1 MHRRGIPRLYKMATA
16 ASVHRSQL
24 AFETIAT
31 ERDEISILRPS
42 RDGRRYRW
50 HENTLDRW

>member
-42 RDGRRYRW
+42 QDGRRYRW
-50 HENTLDRW
+50 HENTLGRW